1 MSDLRDDLGESG
13 APSFEAAEL
22 RRVMGHFATGVT
34 IVTAMDGDDPV
45 GFTCQTFASL
55 SLDPPLV
62 TFAPQQ
68 SSSTWPRIRSA
79 GAFCVNILAEDQ
91 ETLCRSFAASAASG
105 VDKYR
110 GVGWKPGPATGA
122 PVLQDVLAWVEGRIV
137 AEHDGGDH
145 VIVVGRVLDMAVEQE
160 GRPLLFYRGGFGGFS
175 Q

>member
-1 MSDLRDDLGESG
+1 MSDDLDESG
-13 APSFEAAEL
+13 APTFDAAEL

-34 IVTAMDGDDPV
+34 VVTAVDGDDPV

-62 TFAPQQ
+62 LFSPQKQ
-68 SSSTWPRIRSA
+68 SSTWPRIRSA
-79 GAFCVNILAEDQ
+79 GDFCVNVLAEDQ
-91 ETLCRSFAASAASG
+91 ETLCRAFAASGA
-105 VDKYR
+105 DKYR

-145 VIVVGRVLDMAVEQE
+145 VIVVGRVLDMEVVHE
-160 GRPLLFYRGGFGGFS
+160 GRPLLFYRGGFGGFT

>member
-1 MSDLRDDLGESG
+1 MSDDLTESG
-13 APSFEAAEL
+13 APSFDTAHL

-34 IVTAMDGDDPV
+34 VVTAMDGDEPV

-62 TFAPQQ
+62 MFSPQKL
-68 SSSTWPRIRSA
+68 SSTWPRIQRA
-79 GAFCVNILAEDQ
+79 GAFCVNILADDQ
-91 ETLCRSFAASAASG
+91 ETLCRAFAASG
-105 VDKYR
+105 TDKYR

-145 VIVVGRVLDMAVEQE
+145 VIVVGRVLDLEVVQE
-160 GRPLLFYRGGFGGFS
+160 GRPLLFYRGGFGGFT